1 VQRKLDFSTL
11 TGILSGF
18 ILIMYAIYNGGTLRT
33 YLNFNSFLITLG
45 GTIAATIANYPFSK
59 IAGLSKV
66 LRVAFTEKSIEADD
80 VIGTIINLAETA
92 RREGL
97 LALEDAAYQLE
108 DDFMQKGIL
117 LIVDGTDPE
126 LVRNIMETELVF
138 LEERHGE
145 GQGIFETM
153 GTFAPAFG
161 LLGTVI
167 GLINMLTQLDNP
179 DTIGSGMAVALI
191 TTFYGSLLANMLFLP
206 LAGKLKVRSSEEILI
221 KEVMI
226 EGMLSIQAGE
236 NPRIIEEKL
245 KAFLAPA
252 IRNGMSLNKN
262 VESGEDLA
270 WQQQTARL

>member
-1 VQRKLDFSTL
+1 MQRKLDFSTL

>member
-80 VIGTIINLAETA
+80 VIGTIINLAENA